1 MTAPPSPFFVTPGDY
16 VDWKTHNEV
25 FQTLS
30 GYAFQSLALTEAA
43 GASGDAELLQ
53 LAVTS
58 ADFFRTLRA
67 RPLLGRTFLPDE
79 DQAGRERVAVLSH
92 GLWTRRFGS
101 ERGIVGREIAL
112 DGLSHSVIGVMPADF
127 DFPVGA
133 VDAWIP
139 MVVTPVQRND
149 RRDHS
154 VLTVGRLRRGV
165 SLGHARARMQAL
177 GARLAETHPE
187 TNTGRAVEVLKLRHE
202 QRGVIGPFVLLGQ
215 LAAVFVLLIACANVS
230 NLQVARAAAKG
241 REMAIRAALGAG
253 RWHIGRLVVLE
264 SLLLALVA
272 TGLGIAVAGWG
283 VGVLRNSVS
292 PEAARWIQGFP
303 HIAVDWTVL
312 GFSLALAG
320 GAGAVSGLVVSS
332 EAWRHAVMNG
342 LREGSPAGTVRRA
355 SLRRI
360 LVVTE
365 VALAVVVTVSAGQM
379 IQGFQSLASGS
390 RGFSAEGV
398 GTLRIRLRDAGIE
411 DAEQIRAFHDG
422 VVASATAVPGVESAA
437 LVSGLPAGLTVRP
450 TVEFRIEGRPEPS
463 PGQAPLADLQIASPD
478 YFGTV
483 GVPLLDGRTF
493 DAYDGPEGN
502 GEATVVVSER
512 LARLY
517 WPGENP
523 LGHRL
528 RVRGDALGGDWWRV
542 VGVVGDVRQNW
553 FEAERPFLYLPAT
566 RVAYRQMYLA
576 VRGDRQRA
584 APVVGDR
591 PDAQA
596 ERPEP
601 ARLRRTAAER
611 CGGRGGG
618 GRSRGGRGDG
628 CVRCAGAAA
637 LRCRCLWGDG
647 LRGEAARAGNGHSP
661 GAGSLARRGAP
672 DDGAPGVGGGGG
684 RRVRRA
690 PGRGGHVA
698 CLGRPSVRNQRE
710 QHDHHRGGVDPGVR
724 GRPRGPLPA
733 GPTGG
738 ARRPGASAAVR
749 LGARSKA
756 PLHSSGDAS
765 DEGASDNDGH

>member
-576 VRGDRQRA
+576 VRGTGNVRRLLSETARTLRRRDPSLPVFDAQPLSVAVDEAVAGVREAAGVMGVFGALALLLSAVGVYGVMACAVRQREREMGIRLALGALPGAVLRMMVRQGLAVAGVGVCVGLLGAVVMSRVWAGLLFGTSANSTIITVA
-584 APVVGDR
+584 ASTLVCAAVLV
-591 PDAQA
+591 ACYL
-596 ERPEP
+596 P
-601 ARLRRTAAER
+601 ARLA
-611 CGGRGGG
+611 
-618 GRSRGGRGDG
+618 
-628 CVRCAGAAA
+628 VRADPVRA
-637 LRCRCLWGDG
+637 LRCD
-647 LRGEAARAGNGHSP
+647 
-661 GAGSLARRGAP
+661 
-672 DDGAPGVGGGGG
+672 
-684 RRVRRA
+684 
-690 PGRGGHVA
+690 
-698 CLGRPSVRNQRE
+698 
-710 QHDHHRGGVDPGVR
+710 
-724 GRPRGPLPA
+724 
-733 GPTGG
+733 
-738 ARRPGASAAVR
+738 
-749 LGARSKA
+749 
-756 PLHSSGDAS
+756 
-765 DEGASDNDGH
+765 